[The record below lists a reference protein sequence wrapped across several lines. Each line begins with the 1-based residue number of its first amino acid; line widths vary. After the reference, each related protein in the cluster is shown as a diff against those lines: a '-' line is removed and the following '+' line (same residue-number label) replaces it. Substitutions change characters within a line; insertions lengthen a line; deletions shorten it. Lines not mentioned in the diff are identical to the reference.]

1 MNESDNTTETCDERP
16 GHRIL
21 ADDYVIDLCDFSSI
35 TISEEAV
42 RPMRDMDAEEPI
54 DNEIEKDA
62 VRPKSDMDAE
72 EPIDNE
78 IEKDAV
84 RPMSDDDAVKSAV
97 DEDAKNNQEKNK
109 NEATAATKNLETMM
123 KFLC

>member
-16 GHRIL
+16 GHCIL

-35 TISEEAV
+35 TISGEAV

-72 EPIDNE
+72 KSAE
-78 IEKDAV
+78 IENEYGAV
-84 RPMSDDDAVKSAV
+84 RSKCDDEAAAV
-97 DEDAKNNQEKNK
+97 DEDAKNNQEKNE
-109 NEATAATKNLETMM
+109 NEATAATNFLEE
-123 KFLC
+123 